1 MKKQIILAGI
11 LACMSMGAQ
20 AQDASNQ
27 EPKGKAIVQ
36 VFGSFNTGF
45 GAENNS
51 TKPYLRVCVSYE
63 NI

>member
-20 AQDASNQ
+20 AQNPKAE

-36 VFGSFNTGF
+36 VFGNFSTGF
-45 GAENNS
+45 GTENGNRGFE
-51 TKPYLRVCVSYE
+51 L
-63 NI
+63 